1 MQGKSVGIVAIV
13 ETPIALVVARGEDA
27 TLARIAVIDRHRR
40 VEGGYLES

>member
-27 TLARIAVIDRHRR
+27 TLARIAVIGHHRR
-40 VEGGYLES
+40 IEGGYLES